1 MPEIAMT
8 LGWVI
13 VYVDDPAAASDF
25 YQQTF
30 GLRGEF
36 ADPGGE
42 YAQLDTGTTKLA
54 FAAYTLGE
62 RNFPGGVRRGDGD
75 GPPANVE
82 LTLVAEDVD
91 AAFARAVQAGCT
103 PLAQPADQPH
113 GQRVGWARDP
123 FGTLLEIA
131 TPM

>member
-8 LGWVI
+8 FGWAI

-30 GLRGEF
+30 GLTGEF
-36 ADPGGE
+36 VGPGGE

-54 FAAYTLGE
+54 FAAYGLSE
-62 RNFPGGVRRGDGD
+62 RNFPGGVRRAALDD
-75 GPPANVE
+75 KPANVE
-82 LTLVAEDVD
+82 LALATEEVD
-91 AAFARAVQAGCT
+91 AAFARAVDAGCT
-103 PLAQPADQPH
+103 PLAEPADQPH
-113 GQRVGWARDP
+113 GQRVAWVRDP

-131 TPM
+131 SPL